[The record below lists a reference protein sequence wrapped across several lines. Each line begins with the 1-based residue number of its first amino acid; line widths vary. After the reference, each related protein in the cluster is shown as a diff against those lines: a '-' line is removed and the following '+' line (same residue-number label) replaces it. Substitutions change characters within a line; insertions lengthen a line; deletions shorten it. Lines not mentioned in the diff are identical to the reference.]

1 MLSRSIRVSSHTPS
15 IAFLIHYTNILHQQA
30 VGARSLRHPILL
42 RSISTTPIVRQTDPI
57 QELYLRELRNYKPTP
72 PSPQEAEAQTKSWKP
87 PRAPKMPDTSAAP
100 ADEVQAYASEQV
112 SVTPRAGDEKFE
124 HNFEEMFESW
134 FDEPES
140 EMRTRE
146 ENPVWEKRQR
156 RIFPPPPPRPEG
168 YKGRSQR
175 SRTGDD

>member
-1 MLSRSIRVSSHTPS
+1 M
-15 IAFLIHYTNILHQQA
+15 
-30 VGARSLRHPILL
+30 RSLRPSFAV
-42 RSISTTPIVRQTDPI
+42 RAISTTPILRQDPI
-57 QELYLRELRNYKPTP
+57 QELYLRELRSYKPTP
-72 PSPQEAEAQTKSWKP
+72 PSPGEAEAQTKSWK
-87 PRAPKMPDTSAAP
+87 APTLPKVPDMSAAS

-140 EMRTRE
+140 EMRMRE
-146 ENPVWEKRQR
+146 ENPKWEKRQR

-168 YKGRSQR
+168 YKGRPQR